1 MPGIEPETPSSV
13 DRHATNGAK
22 MSVHSERRNS
32 VRTIDEQEYHSHDRL
47 NCQLRKDQGSNL
59 GLVVFPERFPQSLHT
74 NAGAL
79 PPIQQSSIVLSQTTE
94 DGEIEVRI
102 SVGNSTKLLV
112 QSTPN
117 TPEEYLFDSSSPGVC
132 STPPPLLPQ
141 RHAFNRHER
150 QALKQQRDNTS
161 VMTTARTPQTV
172 TPAAPLGS
180 SKSRQK
186 KFHRHFK
193 QVSPDERVL
202 NYYSCALIGDILLQ
216 GHLYITNNYFA
227 FYSNVFGYVTKI
239 LIPIISVLKISK
251 EKTARIIPNAVGV
264 VTEDEKH
271 VFGTLLSRDSTYR
284 FMVQVWK
291 LALSDN
297 ATSIDKV
304 FVGANYSSC
313 PDPVRFTCISGR
325 MEIDTVSADLPPDD
339 DDDDSSLSS
348 EHSCPPTPIETHTSF
363 IHSENLFGFAPD
375 KLPVFGPPVPVTP
388 SRSML
393 LLLVS
398 TGLLVMLFFSALFL
412 LYRIGRIQDQFTDGP
427 PSSEDVYQDL
437 LKWQTQ
443 LHSKSAN
450 EVQEFI
456 NSNLNQL
463 AKVRQSLEALA
474 LLIVSEEKPAP
485 IDNHRSDS
493 DS

>member
-1 MPGIEPETPSSV
+1 MG
-13 DRHATNGAK
+13 
-22 MSVHSERRNS
+22 SVHSERRNS
-32 VRTIDEQEYHSHDRL
+32 VRTIDE
-47 NCQLRKDQGSNL
+47 
-59 GLVVFPERFPQSLHT
+59 PE
-74 NAGAL
+74 
-79 PPIQQSSIVLSQTTE
+79 I
-94 DGEIEVRI
+94 
-102 SVGNSTKLLV
+102 STKLLV

-117 TPEEYLFDSSSPGVC
+117 TPEEYLFESSSPGVC

-141 RHAFNRHER
+141 RHVFNRHER

-172 TPAAPLGS
+172 TPAAPPGS

-297 ATSIDKV
+297 APSIDKV
-304 FVGANYSSC
+304 SVGANCSSC
-313 PDPVRFTCISGR
+313 PDP
-325 MEIDTVSADLPPDD
+325 EIDTVSADIPPDD

-348 EHSCPPTPIETHTSF
+348 EHSCPPTPIETHTGF
-363 IHSENLFGFAPD
+363 IHSEN

-388 SRSML
+388 SKSML
-393 LLLVS
+393 LLLVT

-412 LYRIGRIQDQFTDGP
+412 LYRIGRIQDQFTDNP
-427 PSSEDVYQDL
+427 PSSGSGEDVYQDL

-485 IDNHRSDS
+485 IDTHRSDS

>member
-1 MPGIEPETPSSV
+1 MSGSSLW
-13 DRHATNGAK
+13 
-22 MSVHSERRNS
+22 SSEH
-32 VRTIDEQEYHSHDRL
+32 IPWFQ
-47 NCQLRKDQGSNL
+47 
-59 GLVVFPERFPQSLHT
+59 
-74 NAGAL
+74 
-79 PPIQQSSIVLSQTTE
+79 IQSS
-94 DGEIEVRI
+94 R
-102 SVGNSTKLLV
+102 
-112 QSTPN
+112 
-117 TPEEYLFDSSSPGVC
+117 
-132 STPPPLLPQ
+132 
-141 RHAFNRHER
+141 
-150 QALKQQRDNTS
+150 
-161 VMTTARTPQTV
+161 
-172 TPAAPLGS
+172 
-180 SKSRQK
+180 
-186 KFHRHFK
+186 
-193 QVSPDERVL
+193 
-202 NYYSCALIGDILLQ
+202 
-216 GHLYITNNYFA
+216 
-227 FYSNVFGYVTKI
+227 I

-297 ATSIDKV
+297 APSIDK
-304 FVGANYSSC
+304 
-313 PDPVRFTCISGR
+313 
-325 MEIDTVSADLPPDD
+325 EIDTVSADLPPDD

-363 IHSENLFGFAPD
+363 IHSENKLPVFGP
-375 KLPVFGPPVPVTP
+375 PVFGPPVPVTP

-427 PSSEDVYQDL
+427 PSSGSSEDVYQDL

>member
-1 MPGIEPETPSSV
+1 MG
-13 DRHATNGAK
+13 
-22 MSVHSERRNS
+22 SVHSERRNS
-32 VRTIDEQEYHSHDRL
+32 VRTIDE
-47 NCQLRKDQGSNL
+47 
-59 GLVVFPERFPQSLHT
+59 PE
-74 NAGAL
+74 
-79 PPIQQSSIVLSQTTE
+79 
-94 DGEIEVRI
+94 
-102 SVGNSTKLLV
+102 NSTKLLV

-117 TPEEYLFDSSSPGVC
+117 TPEEYLFESSSPGVC

-141 RHAFNRHER
+141 RHVFNRHER

-161 VMTTARTPQTV
+161 VMTTARTPQT
-172 TPAAPLGS
+172 
-180 SKSRQK
+180 
-186 KFHRHFK
+186 
-193 QVSPDERVL
+193 
-202 NYYSCALIGDILLQ
+202 
-216 GHLYITNNYFA
+216 
-227 FYSNVFGYVTKI
+227 I

-297 ATSIDKV
+297 APSIDK
-304 FVGANYSSC
+304 
-313 PDPVRFTCISGR
+313 
-325 MEIDTVSADLPPDD
+325 EIDTVSADIPPDD

-348 EHSCPPTPIETHTSF
+348 EHSCPPTPIETHTGF
-363 IHSENLFGFAPD
+363 IHSEN

-388 SRSML
+388 SKSML

-412 LYRIGRIQDQFTDGP
+412 LYRIGRIQDQFTDSP
-427 PSSEDVYQDL
+427 PSGSGEDVYQDL

-485 IDNHRSDS
+485 VDTHRSDS